1 MNNEKCDSVQ
11 STAQR
16 CLTKWDIIFYDKCM
30 MSEEQQCIFSLIKV
44 KTSIKREEK
53 QIKMRFSYQNS
64 QNGSTAKF
72 LLI

>member
-1 MNNEKCDSVQ
+1 
-11 STAQR
+11 
-16 CLTKWDIIFYDKCM
+16 M

-53 QIKMRFSYQNS
+53 QIRMRFSYQNS

-72 LLI
+72 LLIQEY